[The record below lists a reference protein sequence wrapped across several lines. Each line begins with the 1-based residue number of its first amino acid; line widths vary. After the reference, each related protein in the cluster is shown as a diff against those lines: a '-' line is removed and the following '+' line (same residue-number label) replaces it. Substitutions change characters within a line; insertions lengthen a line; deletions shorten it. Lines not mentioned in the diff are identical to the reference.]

1 MSLNSFMMSGELL
14 VTEAIDLMNER
25 RVTNLFVV

>member
-1 MSLNSFMMSGELL
+1 MSLNSFMVSGELL